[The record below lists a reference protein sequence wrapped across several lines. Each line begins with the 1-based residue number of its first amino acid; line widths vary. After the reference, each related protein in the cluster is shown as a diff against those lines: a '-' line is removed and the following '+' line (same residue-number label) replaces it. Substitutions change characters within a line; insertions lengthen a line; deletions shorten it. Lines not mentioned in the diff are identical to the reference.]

1 MIMHRYTKEGSVS
14 YYSQIVDEMNEEIDK
29 ISVLLDEL
37 YEERSQIKDNMNE
50 RIELTN
56 RIRQLAIY
64 GNNLID
70 EQTILLNQMKVM
82 R

>member
-1 MIMHRYTKEGSVS
+1 MHRYTQEGSVS
-14 YYSQIVDEMNEEIDK
+14 YYSQIVAEMNEEIDK

>member
-1 MIMHRYTKEGSVS
+1 MHRYTKEGSVS